1 MSIDIILTAV
11 AGLVTTVGGSI
22 ATFLLSRKKYN
33 VGVDHDTI
41 ENLQNALKFYEE
53 VVDSNKKILTDVL
66 EKSEKLA
73 NTNIQLLIEVQN
85 LKVQVQM
92 LSSIISNELK
102 NVNLDKYGIQVE
114 GDTIERISKKTTKG
128 KKQ

>member
-1 MSIDIILTAV
+1 MTGIIVT
-11 AGLVTTVGGSI
+11 GIIGIVTTVI
-22 ATFLLSRKKYN
+22 TNVVTFLLSRKKYN

>member
-1 MSIDIILTAV
+1 MDINILLTAL
-11 AGLVTTVGGSI
+11 AGLVTTAGGSI

-92 LSSIISNELK
+92 LSSIISTELK
-102 NVNLDKYGIQVE
+102 NVNLAKYGIQVE